1 MAQSGKLQWG
11 NVLTVLSATVLVATQ
26 AIATAVAAGWAVA
39 GLFRLGDI
47 GEYVLI
53 GGFGALAV
61 YVSVLYFRRAARIEP
76 LTQP

>member
-11 NVLTVLSATVLVATQ
+11 NVLTVVSATVLVATQ

-53 GGFGALAV
+53 GGFGAVAV
-61 YVSVLYFRRAARIEP
+61 YFSVLYFRKAARIEP